1 MPKVEK
7 IDPGSYQA
15 SEKKTRN
22 LTGVVLMFHPQCGH
36 CVQMR
41 PAWETMKKRVPS
53 NVVIVE
59 IDGSEMSGSPSLS
72 RSAVGQQTEGFPT
85 IMRLDKGEVVEKFSG
100 ERTPEK
106 LAEFVS
112 KSASRSGSKTGKKRK
127 RSGSSNKRP
136 TKVRRTKRTRKNR
149 KNKK

>member
-7 IDPGSYQA
+7 IEPSSYPS

-36 CVQMR
+36 CVEMR

-53 NVVIVE
+53 NVKIVE
-59 IDGSEMSGSPSLS
+59 IDGSGMSESRALS
-72 RSAVGQQTEGFPT
+72 SSVVGQQTEGFPT
-85 IMRLDKGEVVEKFSG
+85 IMRLHKGDVVEKFSG
-100 ERTPEK
+100 ERSPEK

-112 KSASRSGSKTGKKRK
+112 KSASKSPNRTNKKRK
-127 RSGSSNKRP
+127 RSGSSNKKP
-136 TKVRRTKRTRKNR
+136 TKVRRTKNTR
-149 KNKK
+149 KNKKRN